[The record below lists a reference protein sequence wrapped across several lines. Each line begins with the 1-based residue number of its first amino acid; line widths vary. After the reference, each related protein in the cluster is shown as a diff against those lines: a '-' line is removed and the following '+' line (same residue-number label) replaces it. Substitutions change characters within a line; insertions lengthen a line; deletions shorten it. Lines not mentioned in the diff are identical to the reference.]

1 MRPFMKLS
9 NNSHAE
15 ILAKTMGRQVYGE
28 GSWNAGLRVMRE
40 YGQSIGLNSS
50 DWNFEDAS
58 GMSHNNKVTS
68 AQLTELLFIVRQ
80 APWYGSFVQGLP
92 VSGMNERFIGGT
104 LRNRL
109 TSSSVKGKV
118 IAKTGS
124 LNQVNSLAGY
134 VETKNG
140 ETLIFSVLTQGQRKD
155 ALPAIDRIATIIAT
169 AR

>member
-1 MRPFMKLS
+1 M
-9 NNSHAE
+9 
-15 ILAKTMGRQVYGE
+15 
-28 GSWNAGLRVMRE
+28 
-40 YGQSIGLNSS
+40 
-50 DWNFEDAS
+50 
-58 GMSHNNKVTS
+58 
-68 AQLTELLFIVRQ
+68 RQ